1 MHYLH
6 MRNPYVSRLQIGGE
20 VKINKYLSYIAQREM
35 LIRNIF
41 FVCAYAFAILYVA
54 NQVLTANPSSMIKL
68 IYASIMIVPVYG

>member
-1 MHYLH
+1 
-6 MRNPYVSRLQIGGE
+6 
-20 VKINKYLSYIAQREM
+20 M

-68 IYASIMIVPVYG
+68 IYASIMIVPVYGDFILRLKL

>member
-1 MHYLH
+1 
-6 MRNPYVSRLQIGGE
+6 
-20 VKINKYLSYIAQREM
+20 M

-68 IYASIMIVPVYG
+68 IYASIMIVPVYVISSYSSEAVGALFPRKQKSPSSEY

>member
-1 MHYLH
+1 M
-6 MRNPYVSRLQIGGE
+6 SRLQIE
-20 VKINKYLSYIAQREM
+20 VKINKYVYAQREM

-68 IYASIMIVPVYG
+68 IYASIMIVPVYDFILFV